1 MPTNCAP
8 TNTAA
13 GRIGLAQ
20 IVLLA
25 KLANHPR
32 AGVHFAGS
40 EELLVEDAQSLEY
53 EDFRKVCDH
62 WLNLA
67 DMDGAD
73 QDEALRHYLRNGCCV
88 TDRDGMTHLDAQFA
102 DVQGRFIKEVFDRFY
117 ATETLADWDQARA
130 EHGQLAIEGGSGAQ
144 R

>member
-1 MPTNCAP
+1 M
-8 TNTAA
+8 
-13 GRIGLAQ
+13 
-20 IVLLA
+20 VLLA

-73 QDEALRHYLRNGCCV
+73 QDEALRHYLRNGAVSPTV
-88 TDRDGMTHLDAQFA
+88 TG
-102 DVQGRFIKEVFDRFY
+102 
-117 ATETLADWDQARA
+117 
-130 EHGQLAIEGGSGAQ
+130 
-144 R
+144 